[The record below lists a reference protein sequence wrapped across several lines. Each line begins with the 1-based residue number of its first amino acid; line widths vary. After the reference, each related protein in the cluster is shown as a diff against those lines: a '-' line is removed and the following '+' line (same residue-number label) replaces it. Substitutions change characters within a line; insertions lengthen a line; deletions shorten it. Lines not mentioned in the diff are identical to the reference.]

1 MSHWDFLRLA
11 STGAR
16 IEQADHRHLA
26 LLVEHLFS
34 LRVISL
40 WKQAARLFGWSLG
53 GFISGHPRA

>member
-11 STGAR
+11 VPGAVSSER
-16 IEQADHRHLA
+16 IIVAA

-40 WKQAARLFGWSLG
+40 WKNDRQR
-53 GFISGHPRA
+53 GFLVGP